1 MFKSSLEAGAWKSK
15 LSDIHPYYIVS
26 KTEEKMGG
34 ELDDAAAP
42 AGHTNVAKHGSIRR
56 PRTKRAWQ
64 MSREE
69 EVVLKAQETQKTP
82 DLNPPC
88 HSEGVLRKI
97 NPSDVDVS

>member
-1 MFKSSLEAGAWKSK
+1 
-15 LSDIHPYYIVS
+15 
-26 KTEEKMGG
+26 
-34 ELDDAAAP
+34 
-42 AGHTNVAKHGSIRR
+42 
-56 PRTKRAWQ
+56 

>member
-1 MFKSSLEAGAWKSK
+1 M
-15 LSDIHPYYIVS
+15 SDIHPYYIVS
-26 KTEEKMGG
+26 KTEEKMEGK
-34 ELDDAAAP
+34 LDDAAAP
-42 AGHTNVAKHGSIRR
+42 AGHINVAKHGSIKC

-69 EVVLKAQETQKTP
+69 EVVLKAQKTQKTP